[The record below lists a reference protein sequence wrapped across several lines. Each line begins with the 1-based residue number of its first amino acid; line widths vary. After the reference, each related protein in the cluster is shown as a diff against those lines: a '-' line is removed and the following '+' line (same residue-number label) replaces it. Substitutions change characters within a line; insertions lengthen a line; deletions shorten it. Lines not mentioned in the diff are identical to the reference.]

1 MAGPFYWA
9 WVDEDETTF
18 TTDHVREDEAVFGFV
33 VSQSEGEFAGLTLE
47 LKNPRVGLL
56 SPGRKVWGW
65 LSWDNG
71 SEIVPLFFGRLIG
84 IPSDIHLEVVTL
96 EFTARP
102 KDYES
107 QKDLPCQR
115 DA

>member
-9 WVDEDETTF
+9 WVDATETTF
-18 TTDHVREDEAVFGFV
+18 TTDHVREDETLFGFA
-33 VSQSEGEFAGLTLE
+33 VSQSEGEFAALSLE

-71 SEIVPLFFGRLIG
+71 SADRAAVLWPVDRH
-84 IPSDIHLEVVTL
+84 P
-96 EFTARP
+96 
-102 KDYES
+102 
-107 QKDLPCQR
+107 Q
-115 DA
+115 